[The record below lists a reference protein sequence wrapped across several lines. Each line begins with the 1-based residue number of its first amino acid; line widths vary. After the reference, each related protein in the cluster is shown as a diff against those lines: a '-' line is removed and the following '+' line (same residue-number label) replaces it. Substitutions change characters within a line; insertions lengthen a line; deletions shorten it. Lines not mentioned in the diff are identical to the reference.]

1 MNKKSYKY
9 PIPNKNNLLEYLKN
23 NKNPITLD
31 ELYIVFDLNDKKKK
45 KALQKIVFDLIKNKL
60 LLKDKNGLI
69 SVPRKKNI
77 MKGLVSAHRD
87 GFGFVIV

>member
-9 PIPNKNNLLEYLKN
+9 PIPDKNNLLEYLKN

-77 MKGLVSAHRD
+77 M
-87 GFGFVIV
+87 